1 MPSWRTL
8 SVVFPTGCAKP
19 RTATIRLYWYDAEL
33 NRAVAVD
40 PQIMFEGLRKVYKAA
55 ELLRE
60 LGTP

>member
-1 MPSWRTL
+1 
-8 SVVFPTGCAKP
+8 VFPTGCAKP